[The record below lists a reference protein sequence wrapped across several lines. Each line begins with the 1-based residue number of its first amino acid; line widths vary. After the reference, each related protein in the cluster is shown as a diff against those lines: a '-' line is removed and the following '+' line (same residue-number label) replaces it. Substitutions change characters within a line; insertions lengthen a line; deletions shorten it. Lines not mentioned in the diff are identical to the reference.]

1 MKLDRISLKDI
12 ESLGA
17 NMKVLSMAF
26 TILFLQNLAYA
37 DSNQTESIF
46 LGSCYNFGNG
56 VSYSYQSCINSN
68 FNAIGRDLGGFMSY
82 CSNFGDEVSYS
93 FTSCINSNFREAARQ
108 LNNQVFLPDCFN
120 FDRKNLDYSFISCA
134 NSNFM
139 NLERA
144 INQR

>member
-1 MKLDRISLKDI
+1 MKFLLLI
-12 ESLGA
+12 
-17 NMKVLSMAF
+17 VTF
-26 TILFLQNLAYA
+26 FLFQNIATA
-37 DSNQTESIF
+37 TNKNTESIF
-46 LGSCYNFGNG
+46 LGSCFNYGTG
-56 VSYSYQSCINSN
+56 VSYSYQSCVNSN
-68 FNAIGRDLGGFMSY
+68 FNSISRDLGGFMSY

-93 FTSCINSNFREAARQ
+93 FTSCVNSNFREAARQ

-139 NLERA
+139 NLERV

>member
-1 MKLDRISLKDI
+1 MKKIFF
-12 ESLGA
+12 A
-17 NMKVLSMAF
+17 
-26 TILFLQNLAYA
+26 LFLILIQNLSYTQTR
-37 DSNQTESIF
+37 NTESIF
-46 LGSCYNFGNG
+46 LGSCYNYGTG

-68 FNAIGRDLGGFMSY
+68 FSSIGRETGGFMSY

-93 FTSCINSNFREAARQ
+93 FTSCVNSNFREAARK
-108 LNNQVFLPDCFN
+108 LNNEIFLPDCFN

-144 INQR
+144 VNQK

>member
-1 MKLDRISLKDI
+1 MKNLVMIFTFVLFQNIS
-12 ESLGA
+12 SAA
-17 NMKVLSMAF
+17 N
-26 TILFLQNLAYA
+26 IN
-37 DSNQTESIF
+37 TESIF
-46 LGSCYNFGNG
+46 LGSCYNYGTG

-68 FNAIGRDLGGFMSY
+68 FSSVGRETGGFMSY

-93 FTSCINSNFREAARQ
+93 FTSCVNSNFREAARK
-108 LNNQVFLPDCFN
+108 LNNEIFLPDCFN

-144 INQR
+144 VNQK

>member
-1 MKLDRISLKDI
+1 MKILL
-12 ESLGA
+12 
-17 NMKVLSMAF
+17 LSF
-26 TILFLQNLAYA
+26 SLFLMQNISTA
-37 DSNQTESIF
+37 SEKTSESIF
-46 LGSCYNFGNG
+46 LGSCFNYGTG
-56 VSYSYQSCINSN
+56 VSYSYQSCVNSN
-68 FNAIGRDLGGFMSY
+68 FNSIGRDIGGFMSY

-93 FTSCINSNFREAARQ
+93 FTSCVNSNFREAARQ

-139 NLERA
+139 NLERV